1 MNNEYWLEVIKDWNK
16 KEFPQIINR
25 DIKID
30 FDLNINRVFSLIG
43 PRRAGKTFE
52 LLDIAK
58 RISEKYG
65 KDKNVCINFERP
77 DFGTLNSSD
86 LVLMLKAYYSLF
98 PENSGKKI
106 WLFLDEIQ
114 NVNKWETVVRTC
126 LDDGIKVFI
135 SGSSSKLLSKEVAT
149 SMRGRNLSYSIFPL
163 SFKEFLFFKNFQ
175 LQKAYSSGEKAQL
188 LNYFENYL
196 NFGGY
201 PEVALFSS
209 EKEKILKDIFDT
221 AILKDV
227 LERHKIRNSMLL
239 KNLIRA
245 LLSAKE
251 FSINKF
257 YNYLKSQQIKS
268 SKDALYKYLD
278 YLEDA
283 FFVFRLNK
291 FSLSYKKAELSLPK
305 IYFIDNGILTN
316 NKVDDKGRLLENL
329 VFLELIRREI
339 DISYFQ
345 TSQNEEVDF
354 LIKKGKKVIQ
364 LIRVCYDFSNFTTK
378 DREIKSLLK
387 ASKEFSCNNLLIL
400 TNSQEEKL
408 KLNRKEIII
417 KPVWKWLLKENK

>member
-1 MNNEYWLEVIKDWNK
+1 MINKEYWAEVITDWNK

-30 FDLNINRVFSLIG
+30 FDLDINRVFSLIG
-43 PRRAGKTFE
+43 PRRAGKTFD
-52 LLDIAK
+52 LLNIAK
-58 RISEKYG
+58 QISEKYG
-65 KDKNVCINFERP
+65 KDKTLYINFERP
-77 DFGTLNSSD
+77 DFGTLTSLD

-98 PENSGKKI
+98 PENSSKKI

-114 NVNKWETVVRTC
+114 NVKEWETFVRTC

-163 SFKEFLFFKNFQ
+163 SFKEFLFFKNFE
-175 LQKAYSSGEKAQL
+175 LQKAYSSSEKAQL

-201 PEVALFSS
+201 PEVVLFSS
-209 EKEKILKDIFDT
+209 EKEKILRDIFDT
-221 AILKDV
+221 AIFRDV

-251 FSINKF
+251 FSVNKF

-283 FFVFRLNK
+283 FFIFKLNK
-291 FSLSYKKAELSLPK
+291 FSLSYKKAERSLPK

-316 NKVDDKGRLLENL
+316 NKIDDKGRLLENL
-329 VFLELIRREI
+329 VFLELIRREN
-339 DISYFQ
+339 DVSYHQ
-345 TSQNEEVDF
+345 TPQNEEVDF
-354 LIKKGKKVIQ
+354 LIKKGKKVTQ
-364 LIRVCYDFSNFTTK
+364 LIQVCYDFSNFMTK
-378 DREIKSLLK
+378 DREIKSLVN
-387 ASKEFSCNNLLIL
+387 ASEEFNCSNLLVL
-400 TNSQEEKL
+400 TNSHEE
-408 KLNRKEIII
+408 EIKKNGKKVIV
-417 KPVWKWLLKENK
+417 KPTWKWLLHK

>member
-1 MNNEYWLEVIKDWNK
+1 MITKEYWAEAIKDWNK

-30 FDLNINRVFSLIG
+30 FDLKINRVFSLIG

-52 LLDIAK
+52 LLSIAK
-58 RISEKYG
+58 QISEKYG
-65 KDKNVCINFERP
+65 KNKTLYINFERP
-77 DFGTLNSSD
+77 DFGALTSSD

-114 NVNKWETVVRTC
+114 NVQGWETFVRAC

-163 SFKEFLFFKNFQ
+163 SFKEFLFFKNFE
-175 LQKAYSSGEKAQL
+175 LQGAYSSDEKSLL
-188 LNYFENYL
+188 LNYFENFL
-196 NFGGY
+196 DFGGY

-209 EKEKILKDIFDT
+209 EKEKILRDIFDT
-221 AILKDV
+221 AIFRDV

-239 KNLIRA
+239 KTLIRA

-283 FFVFRLNK
+283 FFVFKLNK
-291 FSLSYKKAELSLPK
+291 FSLSYKKAGQSLPK

-316 NKVDDKGRLLENL
+316 NKIDDRGRLLENL
-329 VFLELIRREI
+329 VFLDLIRREN
-339 DISYFQ
+339 DVSYYQ
-345 TSQNEEVDF
+345 TPQNEEVDF
-354 LIKKGKKVIQ
+354 LIKKGKKVTQ
-364 LIRVCYDFSNFTTK
+364 LIQVCYDFSNFMTQ
-378 DREIKSLLK
+378 DREIKSLVK
-387 ASKEFSCNNLLIL
+387 ASEEFNCSNLLVL
-400 TNSQEEKL
+400 TNSHEE
-408 KLNRKEIII
+408 EIKKGGKKII
-417 KPVWKWLLKENK
+417 VKPAWKWLLE

>member
-1 MNNEYWLEVIKDWNK
+1 MINKEYWSEVIRDWNK
-16 KEFPQIINR
+16 SEFPKVINR

-52 LLDIAK
+52 LLSIAK
-58 RISEKYG
+58 QISEKYG
-65 KDKNVCINFERP
+65 KDKTLYINFERP
-77 DFGTLNSSD
+77 DFGILNSLD
-86 LVLMLKAYYSLF
+86 LVLMLKTYYSLF

-114 NVNKWETVVRTC
+114 NVNGWEAFARTC
-126 LDDGIKVFI
+126 LDEGIKVFV

-163 SFKEFLFFKNFQ
+163 SFREFLFFKNFQ
-175 LQKAYSSGEKAQL
+175 IQKGYSSGEKAQL
-188 LNYFENYL
+188 LNYFEEYF

-201 PEVALFSS
+201 PEAVLFSS
-209 EKEKILKDIFDT
+209 EKEKILGDIFDT

-227 LERHKIRNSMLL
+227 LERHKIRNYMLL

-283 FFVFRLNK
+283 FFVFKLNK
-291 FSLSYKKAELSLPK
+291 FSLSYKKAEQSLPK
-305 IYFIDNGILTN
+305 IYFIDNGILTS
-316 NKVDDKGRLLENL
+316 NKIDDLGRLLENL

-339 DISYFQ
+339 DISYYQ
-345 TSQNEEVDF
+345 TSQNEEIDF
-354 LIKKGKKVIQ
+354 LIKKDKKVTQ
-364 LIRVCYDFSNFTTK
+364 LIQVCYDLSNFMTK
-378 DREIKSLLK
+378 DREFKSLLK
-387 ASKEFSCNNLLIL
+387 TSEEFSCNNLLIL
-400 TNSQEEKL
+400 TNSQEEEL
-408 KLNRKEIII
+408 KISGKKMIVM
-417 KPVWKWLLKENK
+417 PVWKWLLSK